1 MLRDFKAFFSIKKQE
16 ATWVQQW
23 SPKDICKEQLAD
35 ERVAKTIIW
44 KEKSTTCPK
53 WTEDARE
60 GPDAK
65 SYWAQWDRMVLKD
78 GILYR
83 QWETEAGDSM
93 SLQLVLPRGYREKVL
108 NQLHISPTSGHLGV
122 KKTIARVK
130 ERFYW
135 NGYTQDTLR
144 WCHLCDTCASR
155 CGTPKKTKA
164 RMRIYNI
171 GMPLEG

>member
-1 MLRDFKAFFSIKKQE
+1 MLRDFKGFFSIKKQE

-23 SPKDICKEQLAD
+23 SPKDIRKEQLVD
-35 ERVAKTIIW
+35 EGAAKMIIW

-65 SYWAQWDRMVLKD
+65 SYWAQWDRMVLKG

-93 SLQLVLPRGYREKVL
+93 SLQLVLPRGYWEKVL
-108 NQLHISPTSGHLGV
+108 NQLHISPTSGHLGI

-135 NGYTQDTLR
+135 NGYTQDTLP
-144 WCHLCDTCASR
+144 WCHHCDTCASR
-155 CGTPKKTKA
+155 CGTPKKPKA
-164 RMRIYNI
+164 GMRIYNI